1 MQPVEFMLVRPV
13 TAPPVQSE
21 TRQRVVSPCAGV
33 CILHT
38 ETKFCLGCYRTV
50 GEIAGWQAM
59 SADKQH
65 ALMAKLAQRRAADR
79 GA

>member
-1 MQPVEFMLVRPV
+1 M
-13 TAPPVQSE
+13 TAPSE
-21 TRQRVVSPCAGV
+21 PSKTRQRVVSPCAGV

-59 SADKQH
+59 SADQQH
-65 ALMAKLAQRRAADR
+65 ALMAELAQRRIADR